1 VIKSIDRADKR
12 RHVRIGIKVPLK
24 YRPLDSNQLG
34 YKSVQVTNFSEG
46 GLCFLG
52 EESLPR
58 HGHLMLEFTLPTEG
72 EQTQIVGEVA
82 RTDKHGSGYFEI
94 GIKFH
99 RLLTEEKNSLLYL

>member
-1 VIKSIDRADKR
+1 MNKPMVLIDKR
-12 RHVRIGIKVPLK
+12 DHVRIGIKVPLK

-82 RTDKHGSGYFEI
+82 RINKHGSGYFEV
-94 GIKFH
+94 GIRFH